1 MSGFDETAK
10 GLYIISV
17 TPFTDSGE
25 LDLAST
31 DRLMDF
37 YLESGVTG
45 VTILGILGEAP
56 KLTQAESIA
65 FSRHVVRRIAG
76 RVPVVVGVSSPGFA
90 AMADLTRAV
99 MDDGASG
106 VMVAPQSTVRTDDA
120 AVAYYHNVA
129 EAIGDVPFAL
139 QDYPLTT
146 QVQLTPG
153 VIRRIIDTV
162 PTCVMVKHEDWPG
175 LGKLTAL
182 RNAAGMRRVSIL
194 VGNNAL
200 FLAEEMRRGA
210 DGAMTGFAFP
220 EMMTGVISATVAG
233 DLHRAA
239 DLFDAYLPLARY
251 EQQPGPGL
259 AARKYLLA
267 KRGVIASA
275 AQRRPRAVL
284 SEADIADVEF
294 LLGRQQ
300 RRLRELGAAPVALAA
315 E

>member
-1 MSGFDETAK
+1 MSGFDETAS

-17 TPFTDSGE
+17 TPFAENGAV
-25 LDLAST
+25 DLAST

-37 YLESGVTG
+37 YLERGVSG

-56 KLTQAESIA
+56 KLTQAEAIA
-65 FSRHVVRRIAG
+65 FSRHVVRRIG
-76 RVPVVVGVSSPGFA
+76 GKVPVVVGVSGAGFA
-90 AMADLTRAV
+90 GMAELTRAV

-106 VMVAPQSTVRTDDA
+106 VMVAPASTVRSDDS
-120 AVAYYHNVA
+120 VVTYYQNVA
-129 EAIGDVPFAL
+129 EAIGPVPFAL

-146 QVQLTPG
+146 NVQMTPG

-175 LGKLTAL
+175 LNKLTAL

-200 FLAEEMRRGA
+200 FLADELRRGA
-210 DGAMTGFAFP
+210 DGAMTGFAYP
-220 EMMTGVISATVAG
+220 EMMLDVIAAHQAG

-259 AARKYLLA
+259 AVRKYLLA
-267 KRGVIASA
+267 KRGVIGSA
-275 AQRRPRAVL
+275 AMRRPRVAL
-284 SEADIADVEF
+284 TEADIADVEF

-300 RRLRELGAAPVALAA
+300 RRLRELGAAPAALAA